1 MKRLLSLVLSLALI
15 FTLLPVSA
23 LAAVNQD
30 ELDRYLDELGWTQE
44 ELVDF
49 LDYYGFTLE
58 DFESVDEL
66 EASILLTEE
75 NLQYLLDEYGLT
87 LEELEELLA
96 DFGIALDDYIFYW
109 DLELD
114 VDFYLN
120 YDEEFEFDYELFE
133 LFEAIG
139 LTEEEFDRLIE
150 HLLTLD
156 WDNPEFEAKLDR
168 IIDLLDQFEDFESAD
183 DLSAEQIAELAAIFT
198 ELLDLF
204 ELEAKFYLVKGNE
217 KNPVAL
223 TTLLGMDT
231 TDGYDLLIEFYN
243 KQGEFLADII
253 LSADLFGGE
262 ILDDLSDDLKEIN
275 DGLKE
280 VEAST
285 PKTEKGAK
293 LPQTA
298 SDYLQ
303 NSMFGFLIV
312 LLGFLFIRK
321 LNVRGQ

>member
-168 IIDLLDQFEDFESAD
+168 IIDLLDQFEDFERAD